1 MNILFRASWAPLL
14 MLAVLPLHAA
24 VQSKT
29 IEYKDGDTL
38 LKGQLYWDDRYED
51 KRPGVLVVH
60 EWWGLNAYSKLRARM
75 LAETG
80 YVAFALD
87 MYGDHRV
94 TEHAN
99 EAKGWMEQV
108 TANLPAWQQRA
119 RQGLEQLKAQPQV
132 DPERIAAIGY
142 CFGGATVMQMA
153 YAGIDLKGVV
163 SFHGPLPPATPEQQQ
178 HIKARILVEH
188 GDADSF
194 VPPERL
200 VAFKEALNAAGADW
214 EMDIYGG
221 ARHSFTVPEAERKG
235 IDNLKYDAEADH
247 RSWQR
252 LLGFLDELFTS

>member
-1 MNILFRASWAPLL
+1 
-14 MLAVLPLHAA
+14 
-24 VQSKT
+24 
-29 IEYKDGDTL
+29 
-38 LKGQLYWDDRYED
+38 
-51 KRPGVLVVH
+51 
-60 EWWGLNAYSKLRARM
+60 
-75 LAETG
+75 
-80 YVAFALD
+80 
-87 MYGDHRV
+87 
-94 TEHAN
+94 
-99 EAKGWMEQV
+99 MEQV